1 MGCVRHS
8 TASCSKEAILQLYL
22 VLVQP
27 PLKYHVQFCA
37 PQYRGKV
44 KILEWMQKRVSK
56 LVKVLEDVSW
66 EEKLRMFWLTGIDER
81 R

>member
-1 MGCVRHS
+1 
-8 TASCSKEAILQLYL
+8 
-22 VLVQP
+22 
-27 PLKYHVQFCA
+27 VQFCA